1 MDVEITVKNYRCFAD
16 EKPATF
22 ALRSNGFTG
31 FVGVNNSGKSSLLKM
46 FFELRSVFNYLRE
59 SSHVIQ
65 LAFGQKTRAFSIEKP
80 LTDKKE
86 IFHNRND
93 RDITL
98 RLKTNCR
105 SDDDFETVTELRIT
119 IPRNENV
126 FKVDFPSIQHEKLR
140 DNTIHDDWLINVF
153 DKGRTQPHSRFSL
166 KGLCQ
171 TMAVLSEAMYI
182 GAFRNAINV
191 GTNESYFD
199 IQIGESFIKQWKG
212 YKTGGGTD
220 QNAAAIQLQADIKTL
235 FGFDSLEINPTADDK
250 SLHLIINDKPFKLAE
265 VGGGIAQFIVVLANV
280 AVKKPSIVLI
290 DEPEM
295 SLHPTLQMDFL
306 TTLASLATEGGVA
319 FSTHSYGLARAMADR
334 IYSVRMN
341 DGVSE
346 VRDFETTPRLSE
358 FLTGLTFSGYRE
370 LGFDSVLL
378 VEGRTDVK
386 VFQQFLRMHRKDH
399 QFVLIPLGGSSGIT
413 EHSEDELQEIK
424 RISPNVTAIIDSE
437 RKSADE
443 PIAEC
448 RQKFKSMCDSTGIPC
463 TILRR
468 RATENYLAE
477 HAIKRIKGE
486 KYKGLNQFESSKEAT
501 LGWGKHENWRI
512 AREMRPE
519 DLEGTDL
526 GKFLTDL

>member
-16 EKPATF
+16 QKPATF

-46 FFELRSVFNYLRE
+46 FFELRDVFRNL
-59 SSHVIQ
+59 SNPKHVIQ
-65 LAFGQKTRAFSIEKP
+65 MVRAQNTQAFSINKP
-80 LTDKKE
+80 ISDLKE
-86 IFHNRND
+86 IFHNGND

-98 RLKTNCR
+98 EIKINLPGNVNVEQVR
-105 SDDDFETVTELRIT
+105 ELRIT
-119 IPRNENV
+119 IPRNQNTYKIE
-126 FKVDFPSIQHEKLR
+126 FPSIQREELL
-140 DNTIHDDWLINVF
+140 DNAIYSDWFINVRPEESNQTPS
-153 DKGRTQPHSRFSL
+153 KYSL
-166 KGLCQ
+166 EHLCDA
-171 TMAVLSEAMYI
+171 MLVLSQAMYI
-182 GAFRNAINV
+182 EAFRNAINV

-212 YKTGGGTD
+212 YKTGGDTD

-235 FGFDSLEINPTADDK
+235 FAFDSLEINPTADDK
-250 SLHLIINDKPFKLAE
+250 SLHLIINDKAFKLAE

-280 AVKKPSIVLI
+280 AVNKPSFVLI
-290 DEPEM
+290 DEPELN
-295 SLHPTLQMDFL
+295 LHPTLQMDFL
-306 TTLASLATEGGVA
+306 STMASLAREGGVA
-319 FSTHSYGLARAMADR
+319 FSTHSYGLARAMADC

-346 VRDFETTPRLSE
+346 VRDFERTAKLSE
-358 FLTGLTFSGYRE
+358 FLRGLTFSGYRE
-370 LGFDSVLL
+370 LGFDGVLL

-424 RISPNVTAIIDSE
+424 RISPNVTAVIDSE
-437 RKSADE
+437 RKSAGE

-448 RQKFKSMCDSTGIPC
+448 RQKFKSMCDSIGIPC
-463 TILRR
+463 TILKR

-477 HAIKRIKGE
+477 CAIKRIKGE
-486 KYKGLNQFESSKEAT
+486 KYKGLNEFESSKEVT

-519 DLEGTDL
+519 DLEDTDL